1 MEAEKNLD
9 FALAHCRADAYH
21 NKRRILAYLIP
32 IKLYRGRLPTPLILQ
47 VTRSPK
53 SEVRNPTPLTRTP
66 KSEIRFESKS
76 ESKSKPKYEYEYESK
91 PTTSTKN

>member
-53 SEVRNPTPLTRTP
+53 SEVRSPKPDTLNANPQ
-66 KSEIRFESKS
+66 IR
-76 ESKSKPKYEYEYESK
+76 
-91 PTTSTKN
+91 N